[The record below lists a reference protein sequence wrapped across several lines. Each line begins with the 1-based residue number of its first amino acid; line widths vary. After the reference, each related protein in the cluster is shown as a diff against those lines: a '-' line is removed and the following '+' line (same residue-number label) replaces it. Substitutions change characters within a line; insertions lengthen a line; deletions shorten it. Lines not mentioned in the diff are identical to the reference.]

1 MQLNKNSKIF
11 LAGHSG
17 MVGSSILRYFKKKGY
32 KKIITQSR
40 KKLNLL
46 NQKSTY
52 RFLKKIK
59 PNFGYMQLDPKKI
72 NFLTPTR

>member
-32 KKIITQSR
+32 KRIIKQNR
-40 KKLNLL
+40 DKLNLL
-46 NQKSTY
+46 NQSKH
-52 RFLKKIK
+52 I
-59 PNFGYMQLDPKKI
+59 
-72 NFLTPTR
+72 